1 MPSPLSLHSRSG
13 MKMLFH
19 LSIVQIKMWF
29 LPRSFVLGKQSSN
42 SLSFHGSEPLLY
54 FFLNNYCMSTG
65 LDDKVVFVLN
75 IYISFNYF
83 RFS

>member
-1 MPSPLSLHSRSG
+1 MLLAKYKECQQCPPHSAYRSG

-65 LDDKVVFVLN
+65 LDDKKKSQR
-75 IYISFNYF
+75 ISI
-83 RFS
+83 

>member
-1 MPSPLSLHSRSG
+1 MPSPFSLHSRSG
-13 MKMLFH
+13 MKMLIY
-19 LSIVQIKMWF
+19 LTIVQIKMWF

-65 LDDKVVFVLN
+65 LDDKVVF
-75 IYISFNYF
+75 
-83 RFS
+83 RP